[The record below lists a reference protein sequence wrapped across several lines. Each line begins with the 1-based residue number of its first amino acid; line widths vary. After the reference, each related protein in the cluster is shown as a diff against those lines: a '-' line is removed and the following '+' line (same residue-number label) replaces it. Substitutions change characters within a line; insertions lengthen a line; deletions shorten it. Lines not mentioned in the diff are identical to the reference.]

1 MVSAP
6 EVTSQNQNQPVFIQ
20 STEGIP
26 ANTMATVSVTT
37 SGGET
42 VLIDPNMSMV
52 QSVPPVGASGP
63 YGVIQVPSQNISS
76 YNEVTTAA
84 ASATSTPIP
93 QAMTMGSMMQHNPH
107 AMVDPTNVV
116 MNGHNVL
123 PEVQKVA
130 SQPAQVPAQ
139 VPLEGDVYYNIQLLQ
154 MQNQDMNQRLN
165 DLQVNVNN
173 LMNTYSRRMDMQ
185 QSIIQ
190 QLMNSAQQPQ
200 QQQMASVT
208 TVCSVDQG
216 QAVVASNYDIN
227 NNQMMP
233 QGAIVSSN
241 IVNQSPIA
249 HHQMIHQSP
258 LQANQMVVQQN
269 GFTQQQP
276 TSEVLVTAS
285 PEQKIMNQNHP
296 MVKQEGMEQYSMNAN
311 QITTGV
317 AYPTQTIYY

>member
-1 MVSAP
+1 MMNAP
-6 EVTSQNQNQPVFIQ
+6 EVPGQNQPVYIHA
-20 STEGIP
+20 TEAIP
-26 ANTMATVSVTT
+26 ANTMTAVSVT
-37 SGGET
+37 SSGET
-42 VLIDPNMSMV
+42 VIIDPNAIHQTANMPIV
-52 QSVPPVGASGP
+52 QSVPVGATAQ
-63 YGVIQVPSQNISS
+63 YGVIQVPSQNMP
-76 YNEVTTAA
+76 YNEVTAA
-84 ASATSTPIP
+84 PATTGTHIP
-93 QAMTMGSMMQHNPH
+93 QTMTMGNVIQQNPQ
-107 AMVDPTNVV
+107 AMVDPANVV

-185 QSIIQ
+185 QNMIQ

-285 PEQKIMNQNHP
+285 PEQKIMNHL
-296 MVKQEGMEQYSMNAN
+296 MMSYW
-311 QITTGV
+311 
-317 AYPTQTIYY
+317 